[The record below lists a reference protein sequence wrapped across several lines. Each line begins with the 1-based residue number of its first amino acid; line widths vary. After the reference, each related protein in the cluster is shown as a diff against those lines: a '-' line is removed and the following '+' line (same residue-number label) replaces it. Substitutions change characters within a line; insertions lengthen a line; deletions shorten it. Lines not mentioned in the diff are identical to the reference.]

1 MSKSFFLFFLFLGS
15 VDASAWWDRG
25 HSLICEEAYKLLS
38 SEVKDKIDPLIDEF
52 GSFGR
57 GCLWADWIKGERKET
72 RSWHYINLSNE
83 EQDVSKAI
91 CPKNG
96 CIFDAFYSQIK
107 ILKDTKKPF
116 LKKQEALMFVG
127 HFVGDIH
134 QPMHTGYP
142 HDLGGNLHRLKFSNG
157 NKTNMHKMW
166 DGQIIEYMEVVI
178 GSDRFEEAIQ
188 EKIHTFL
195 SIDHSSKI
203 ENWAQESR
211 DIAMSQSVGYRDNVL
226 EIATDE
232 YMESH
237 FDIVQNRI
245 ALAVIRLSKTLN
257 SIYKTNH

>member
-1 MSKSFFLFFLFLGS
+1 
-15 VDASAWWDRG
+15 
-25 HSLICEEAYKLLS
+25 
-38 SEVKDKIDPLIDEF
+38 
-52 GSFGR
+52 
-57 GCLWADWIKGERKET
+57 
-72 RSWHYINLSNE
+72 
-83 EQDVSKAI
+83 
-91 CPKNG
+91 
-96 CIFDAFYSQIK
+96 
-107 ILKDTKKPF
+107 
-116 LKKQEALMFVG
+116 
-127 HFVGDIH
+127 
-134 QPMHTGYP
+134 MHTGYP

-166 DGQIIEYMEVVI
+166 DGQIIEYMELVI
-178 GSDRFEEAIQ
+178 GSDRFEEVIQ

-211 DIAMSQSVGYRDNVL
+211 DIAMSQSVGYQDNVL

-257 SIYKTNH
+257 SIYKSNH

>member
-1 MSKSFFLFFLFLGS
+1 MPEQIKTLLQKEGGNMAGGTGSTYEEGESKDSETQDHARTGFAQSTQYTTKETEDEYYKKFT
-15 VDASAWWDRG
+15 
-25 HSLICEEAYKLLS
+25 HS
-38 SEVKDKIDPLIDEF
+38 
-52 GSFGR
+52 
-57 GCLWADWIKGERKET
+57 GERKET
-72 RSWHYINLSNE
+72 RSWHYINLPNE

-107 ILKDTKKPF
+107 ILKDTKTSF

-134 QPMHTGYP
+134 QPMHAGYP

-166 DGQIIEYMEVVI
+166 DGQIIEHMELVI
-178 GSDRFEEAIQ
+178 GSDRFEEVIQ

-245 ALAVIRLSKTLN
+245 ALAAIRLSKTLN